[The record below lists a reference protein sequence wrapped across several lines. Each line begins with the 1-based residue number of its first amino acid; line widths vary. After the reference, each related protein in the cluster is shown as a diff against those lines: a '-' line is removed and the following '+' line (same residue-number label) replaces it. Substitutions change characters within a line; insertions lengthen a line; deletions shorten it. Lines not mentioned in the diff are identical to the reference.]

1 MGAMVTWAFAVLLAL
16 MPQLALSPPAQA
28 SASAARAADA
38 ARTGWDALARKDPDA
53 AAAAF
58 RTALEFDPKDARAL
72 TGAGVAAQLLGHPEE
87 ARDLFTRAVQANP
100 RLIDPYGALGR
111 LEYAQG
117 NLARAI
123 EWYEKFVALAP
134 DDASAVERLAAW
146 KKEATL
152 HDSLLSQPAGRFTI
166 LFEGETQQAIANRV
180 SEVLEASY
188 YRVGRA
194 LNAFGQDTVTV
205 ILYTGEQFRDITQAP
220 AWAGGAYDGR
230 IRIPVGG
237 ALNRPQEL
245 DRVVIHEFVHSA
257 IRQVYPRT
265 PKWLNEGLAT
275 YFEPGDHT
283 ALLRRLRGAD
293 AQIPLV
299 RLNQAFQT
307 SEGSDAAVAYA
318 EAFAATSLLADK
330 LGDRLPVLLQYLN
343 EGMSVDEALLLFN
356 LQVTDLEQAWTRRD
370 HH

>member
-1 MGAMVTWAFAVLLAL
+1 MVTWALAAVLALAL
-16 MPQLALSPPAQA
+16 QGAAPQ
-28 SASAARAADA
+28 ADA
-38 ARTGWDALARKDPDA
+38 ARAGWEALARKDGDA

-58 RTALEFDPKDARAL
+58 RSALSADPKNARIL
-72 TGAGVAAQLLGHPEE
+72 TGAGLAAQLLGQSDD
-87 ARDLFTRAVQANP
+87 ARELFARAIEANP
-100 RLIDPYGALGR
+100 RLLDPYDLLGR

-123 EWYEKFVALAP
+123 EWYERLIALAP
-134 DDASAVERLAAW
+134 DDKDAASKLAAW
-146 KKEATL
+146 KKEAAL

-180 SEVLEASY
+180 SDVLEAAY

-194 LNAFGQDTVTV
+194 LNAFGQDTITV

-237 ALNRPQEL
+237 ALNRGDEL
-245 DRVVIHEFVHSA
+245 DRVVVHEFVHSA

-275 YFEPGDHT
+275 YFEPGDHG

-293 AQIPLV
+293 GQIPLA
-299 RLNQAFQT
+299 RLNAAFQT
-307 SEGSDAAVAYA
+307 SEGTEAAVAYA
-318 EAFAATSLLADK
+318 QAFAATTFLAEK
-330 LGDRLPVLLQYLN
+330 LGDNCP
-343 EGMSVDEALLLFN
+343 SCCS
-356 LQVTDLEQAWTRRD
+356 T
-370 HH
+370 